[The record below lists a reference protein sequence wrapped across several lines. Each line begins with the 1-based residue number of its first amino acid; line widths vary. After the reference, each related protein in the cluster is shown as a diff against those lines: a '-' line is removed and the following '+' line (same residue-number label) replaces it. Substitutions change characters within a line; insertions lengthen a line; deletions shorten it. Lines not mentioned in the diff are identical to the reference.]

1 MLEGLR
7 HREVSGERVYIV
19 VKLPDNR
26 IRIAEHLR
34 SQDRGWRC
42 GGYERAWRLTS
53 PFLLGLPAETAA

>member
-34 SQDRGWRC
+34 LPGPRSEMWGAMK
-42 GGYERAWRLTS
+42 G
-53 PFLLGLPAETAA
+53 LGD